1 MILRRFHKLGL
12 QKKFFFTIL
21 VVIMAISGTIALLA
35 RWILVSSLTD
45 ELQMRGTAIAHSVAA
60 RGAGFI
66 LDGDTPQLVGLI
78 FDEAQLRERTQLV
91 AYIYVLDTSDALLAH
106 TFIRPFPSHL
116 KAANPLPEGAARS
129 MELVRVHGREAYDIA
144 VPVREGLYQ
153 IGTVHVGLN
162 KAHMD
167 SLVGKLRV
175 TFLGFITAVVIIT
188 FIISHYLARYITA
201 PVSRLT
207 NISDDLSRGN
217 FNTAVDLDMP
227 DQGWNILDC
236 PAYSDTD
243 LPCWHFDDQRHARTS
258 PEHLHRCRTCVF
270 YRKRQ
275 GDEVI
280 QLADSFRNMVWS
292 IKLYRKRLQE
302 SEGKYRSLFDSGPD
316 PIFVVDCERGT
327 ILDANPR
334 AVEQYGYAREEL
346 VGLSFEKLGGDA
358 MRECPRLFDED
369 SSPTGCVHL
378 PKVAQYHKD
387 GSTFWVNLH
396 ACPISY
402 RARPA
407 IIVSTT
413 DITEMLEKDAQIVQ
427 AAKMKSLGEMSAGVA
442 HELNQ
447 PLNAIRMGSDYL
459 NMALEQGL
467 PVPPEQLREVTLD
480 ICGQVDR
487 ATEIINTLRSF
498 GRKSEI
504 LEEPVN
510 LNAPV
515 RSVLLLVEHQFLLQ
529 NVEFELHLGDA
540 LPPVKAHNNRLQQV
554 VFNIITNARDAV
566 IERMRRDAGLRGRIT
581 ITTSHEGDTVT
592 LSVKDNGCGIPAT
605 LREQVFQPFFT
616 TKATGQ
622 GMGLGLAIVY
632 GIVRSYGGDIRID
645 GVPTG
650 GTEFSLTFPTT
661 TEDGTEQR
669 RPMA

>member
-292 IKLYRKRLQE
+292 IKLYKSRKANTAR
-302 SEGKYRSLFDSGPD
+302 SSTAAPTPSSSWIARGAPSSTPTPAPWNSTATHGKSLWASTSRSWAATPCANAPACSTKTVHP
-316 PIFVVDCERGT
+316 R
-327 ILDANPR
+327 DA
-334 AVEQYGYAREEL
+334 
-346 VGLSFEKLGGDA
+346 ST
-358 MRECPRLFDED
+358 CPR
-369 SSPTGCVHL
+369 
-378 PKVAQYHKD
+378 
-387 GSTFWVNLH
+387 W
-396 ACPISY
+396 
-402 RARPA
+402 R
-407 IIVSTT
+407 STT
-413 DITEMLEKDAQIVQ
+413 RT
-427 AAKMKSLGEMSAGVA
+427 
-442 HELNQ
+442 
-447 PLNAIRMGSDYL
+447 
-459 NMALEQGL
+459 
-467 PVPPEQLREVTLD
+467 VP
-480 ICGQVDR
+480 
-487 ATEIINTLRSF
+487 RS
-498 GRKSEI
+498 G
-504 LEEPVN
+504 
-510 LNAPV
+510 
-515 RSVLLLVEHQFLLQ
+515 
-529 NVEFELHLGDA
+529 
-540 LPPVKAHNNRLQQV
+540 
-554 VFNIITNARDAV
+554 
-566 IERMRRDAGLRGRIT
+566 
-581 ITTSHEGDTVT
+581 
-592 LSVKDNGCGIPAT
+592 
-605 LREQVFQPFFT
+605 
-616 TKATGQ
+616 
-622 GMGLGLAIVY
+622 
-632 GIVRSYGGDIRID
+632 
-645 GVPTG
+645 
-650 GTEFSLTFPTT
+650 
-661 TEDGTEQR
+661 
-669 RPMA
+669 